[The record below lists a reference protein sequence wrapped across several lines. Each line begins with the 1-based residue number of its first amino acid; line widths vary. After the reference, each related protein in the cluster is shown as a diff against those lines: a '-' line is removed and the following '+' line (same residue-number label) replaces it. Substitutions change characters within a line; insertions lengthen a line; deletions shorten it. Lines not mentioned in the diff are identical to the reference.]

1 MSMPLVEAQHL
12 MKRFPLSR
20 SLAAWAARE
29 AEEFVHAVDDVSLEI
44 YPGETLGLIGESGSG
59 KTTLGWLVAKLY
71 EPTGGRIWFE
81 GRDIPDLSGRGLLEW
96 RRNFQVRLQAPV
108 GSPHPPLRGFRMV
121 VEPGC

>member
-1 MSMPLVEAQHL
+1 MSVPLVEAQHL

-59 KTTLGWLVAKLY
+59 KTTLGWLFAKLH
-71 EPTGGRIWFE
+71 EPTGGQIWFE
-81 GRDIPDLSGRGLLEW
+81 GRGITGLSGRNLLGGGPDVQEGVSDPG
-96 RRNFQVRLQAPV
+96 RSS
-108 GSPHPPLRGFRMV
+108 GPPLPVR
-121 VEPGC
+121 

>member
-1 MSMPLVEAQHL
+1 MSVPLVEAQHL

-81 GRDIPDLSGRGLLEW
+81 GRDITALLGREFLEL
-96 RRNFQVRLQAPV
+96 RRNVPV
-108 GSPHPPLRGFRMV
+108 AVPDPVASLAPPL
-121 VEPGC
+121 